1 MENFIKKIDYEI
13 KKDSNKEYHSKT
25 EFISAS
31 GIKRLKQ
38 SPLHFIDYKPEE
50 TEAMFF
56 GSAYHTFI
64 LEPDQFKSEYF
75 VFDETHIID
84 VLKGEGSQKPR
95 GTNKYK
101 EWYGEQMDLASGKIM
116 IELPMFK
123 LLEKM
128 KARLLKH
135 KYVKSLLSD
144 GEAEMS
150 VYCELELFTGQKV
163 KVKIRPDYMKRKKHI
178 ISDLKTCVSASVND
192 FPRHA
197 ADYDYHIQAALY
209 HDIMSAIEGKELG
222 LYFFFI
228 AQEKSNPFAFNIFE
242 SSPQFIGQGR
252 YEYEQL
258 ILLYLNCKENDRWPG
273 YQVFTE
279 NKFGVNELSLPSYMV
294 REISWYEHKF

>member
-25 EFISAS
+25 EYISAS

-38 SPLHFIDYKPEE
+38 SPLHFIDYKPTE
-50 TEAMFF
+50 TDAMFF

-64 LEPDQFKSEYF
+64 LEPDQFESEYF

-101 EWYGEQMDLASGKIM
+101 EWYDEQMNLASGKTM
-116 IELPMFK
+116 IELPLFK

-150 VYCELELFTGQKV
+150 IYCELELFTGQKV

-178 ISDLKTCVSASVND
+178 ISDLKTCVSASTND
-192 FPRHA
+192 FPRHS

-222 LYFFFI
+222 WYFFFI
-228 AQEKSNPFAFNIFE
+228 AQEKTNPFAFNIFE

-258 ILLYLNCKENDRWPG
+258 ILLYLNCQENNRWPG

-279 NKFGVNELSLPSYMV
+279 NRFGVNELNLPSYMV